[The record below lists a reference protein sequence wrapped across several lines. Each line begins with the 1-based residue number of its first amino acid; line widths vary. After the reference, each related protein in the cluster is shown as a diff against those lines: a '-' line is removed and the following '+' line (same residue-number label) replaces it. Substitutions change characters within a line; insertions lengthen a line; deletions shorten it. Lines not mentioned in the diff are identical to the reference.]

1 MSTNATSKPE
11 LSALLEKIDLNE
23 VQKNAL
29 HGRWLDQMKWMSGR
43 AKHTKNWYFRL
54 RLAAII
60 GGVLIPALV
69 SLDKFEVGKIEYET
83 KWLVIVLG
91 LLVAI
96 SGAVEEFFRFGE
108 RWRHYRQH
116 LEALKTEGWQF
127 VQLIGNYSSE
137 QFPTHATAYTK
148 FAARVEEILQRE
160 AGVYVTEVMAKQ
172 DEKKPH
178 SESHNLATQ
187 P

>member
-1 MSTNATSKPE
+1 MSTNATDKSE
-11 LSALLEKIDLNE
+11 LQTLLQAL
-23 VQKNAL
+23 AL
-29 HGRWLDQMKWMSGR
+29 DDIKKQALQGRWLDQMKWMSGKAR
-43 AKHTKNWYFRL
+43 HTKNWYFRL
-54 RLAAII
+54 RLTAII

-69 SLDKFEVGKIEYET
+69 SLDKFKVGDTEYET

-127 VQLIGNYSSE
+127 VQQIGNYSSE
-137 QFPTHATAYTK
+137 QYSTHDKAYSK
-148 FAARVEEILQRE
+148 FASRVEEILQRE
-160 AGVYVTEVMAKQ
+160 VGVYVTEVMARK
-172 DEKKPH
+172 DEKKEAGELITP
-178 SESHNLATQ
+178 AA
-187 P
+187 

>member
-1 MSTNATSKPE
+1 MAMNATSKPD
-11 LSALLEKIDLNE
+11 LQALLQTLSLDEIK
-23 VQKNAL
+23 KTAL
-29 HGRWLDQMKWMSGR
+29 QGRWLDQMKWMSGR

-54 RLAAII
+54 RLTAII

-69 SLDKFEVGKIEYET
+69 SFDKLKVGESEFEV
-83 KWLVIVLG
+83 KWVVFALG

-127 VQLIGNYSSE
+127 VQLIGNYGSE
-137 QFPTHATAYTK
+137 QYPTHAAAYTK
-148 FAARVEEILQRE
+148 FATRVEEILQRE
-160 AGVYVTEVMAKQ
+160 VGVYVTEVMAKKE
-172 DEKKPH
+172 EKKT
-178 SESHNLATQ
+178 EGEIAAAAV
-187 P
+187 